1 MNSNNF
7 EKHNFKSLSED
18 FIYSLLLKE
27 VQKIG
32 YTDEFFL
39 NDFSAILFYIP
50 SKQIVEKFNQYDS
63 NSIFNKSINVIYYDK
78 QFFNNICTSRHYNE
92 DGKYTIN
99 DIHTNKPTKLYTCK
113 RCGGFVNPCLILK
126 IDNESFQEHI
136 SAFNLNLK

>member
-32 YTDEFFL
+32 YTDESFL
-39 NDFSAILFYIP
+39 NDFRAILFYVP
-50 SKQIVEKFNQYDS
+50 SKQIIEKFNQYDS
-63 NSIFNKSINVIYYDK
+63 NSIFNKSTNVIYYDE
-78 QFFNNICTSRHYNE
+78 QFFNNICTSRHYNK
-92 DGKYTIN
+92 DGEYTVN
-99 DIHTNKPTKLYTCK
+99 DIHTNKPTKLYTCEN
-113 RCGGFVNPCLILK
+113 CGSLKKPCLILK

>member
-1 MNSNNF
+1 MNSDNF

-32 YTDEFFL
+32 YTDESFL
-39 NDFSAILFYIP
+39 NDFRAILFYIP

-63 NSIFNKSINVIYYDK
+63 NSIFNKATNVIYYNN

-92 DGKYTIN
+92 NGEYTIN
-99 DIHTNKPTKLYTCK
+99 DIHVNKPTKLYTCQNCNSLK
-113 RCGGFVNPCLILK
+113 PCLILK